1 MYYLSSNKL
10 DYLRGNIFMNTVY
23 ILLAEG
29 FEEIEALTVVDILRR
44 GDIKIKSV
52 AIGNDLMVM
61 GAHGIPV
68 KADMLFDKEEILKG
82 EMLILPGGG
91 RGTQNLKDSG
101 LVIDI
106 IKEYINMDK
115 YIAAICAAPSVLG
128 VNGLLEG
135 KTAVCYPGFEVQ
147 LENAVIGSSP
157 VEIDGKI
164 ITSKGPGTAMEFAL
178 VLLGILSG
186 IATSETVKAGLLY

>member
-1 MYYLSSNKL
+1 
-10 DYLRGNIFMNTVY
+10 MNTVY
-23 ILLAEG
+23 ILLADG

-44 GDIKIKSV
+44 GDIQIKTVSTS
-52 AIGNDLMVM
+52 NDLMVM
-61 GAHGIPV
+61 GAHNIPV
-68 KADMLFDKEEILKG
+68 KADILFNKEEISNG
-82 EMLILPGGG
+82 EMLVLPGGG
-91 RGTQNLKDSG
+91 RGTENLKNNS

-106 IKEYINMDK
+106 IKEYINADK
-115 YIAAICAAPSVLG
+115 YIAAICAAPSILG
-128 VNGLLEG
+128 VNGLLKG

-147 LENAVIGSSP
+147 LENATIGSSP

-186 IATSETVKAGLLY
+186 IATSETVKSGLLY